1 MLNKEYPLHDMNVV
15 FDMIES
21 SIAKGGVHDKTR
33 EEMNLLMHLYAGL
46 PAEAVEEGMKFIHG
60 RACEIPA
67 SSDIIPLH
75 VRLMNLLEYLEKV
88 EYLSDIPAT
97 MSSEEITK
105 RSDIMNSLDEHEK
118 YFGSPL
124 LGYQFNMGTSAPTE
138 VKEGEEDNNGGR
150 LLLMNSQAAV
160 FACEDIYKTA
170 LFYEDKLGFKAS
182 HLDDEAM
189 PHIKLSRDNIAIV
202 LVKGSG
208 DITKPAR
215 TFGIKYDMYIYCS
228 EPFLLHNEV
237 AGNGIKIVE
246 DLPEAKS
253 AQGMTTNRQFVFED
267 ADGRHICVSQ
277 YIESN

>member
-1 MLNKEYPLHDMNVV
+1 MLNKEYPLHDMNLV
-15 FDMIES
+15 FDMIGD
-21 SIAKGGVHDKTR
+21 SIKKGGVHDKTE

-46 PAEAVEEGMKFIHG
+46 PAEAVEQGMMFIHG

-67 SSDIIPLH
+67 TSDIIPLH
-75 VRLMNLLEYLEKV
+75 VRLMNLLEYLEKI
-88 EYLSDIPAT
+88 EYLAEIPKT
-97 MSSEEITK
+97 MSNDEIHK
-105 RSDIMNSLDEHEK
+105 RSEILNSLDEHEK
-118 YFGSPL
+118 HFGTPL
-124 LGYQFNMGTSAPTE
+124 MGYQFNMGTSAPTE
-138 VKEGEEDNNGGR
+138 AKEGEAEDSGR

-170 LFYEDKLGFKAS
+170 IFYEDKLGFKS
-182 HLDDEAM
+182 THLDDEAM
-189 PHIKLSRDNIAIV
+189 PHIKLVRDNIAIV

-215 TFGIKYDMYIYCS
+215 NFGIKYDMYIYCS

-246 DLPEAKS
+246 DLPEAKA

-267 ADGRHICVSQ
+267 IDGRHICVSQ